1 MAQDTHV
8 IGIAK
13 RDIKAGERIEF
24 RIRPDGFAESDELRF
39 RNGMAFVDLA
49 VVAGANAPHSGA
61 QQKTGEHLAEA
72 QRTQSPPT
80 RESDYLK

>member
-1 MAQDTHV
+1 MATDTHV

-13 RDIKAGERIEF
+13 REIKAGERIEF

-49 VVAGANAPHSGA
+49 VVAGNKEDAGQTCPAYRKG
-61 QQKTGEHLAEA
+61 
-72 QRTQSPPT
+72 
-80 RESDYLK
+80 